1 MAFSLSEGN
10 IVPIISFPCK
20 TSIHLLHLCRKLG
33 MDVIRYIVIVIDWE
47 VL

>member
-33 MDVIRYIVIVIDWE
+33 MDVIYSHCN
-47 VL
+47 